1 MNYSKCFNSIFIIT
15 TVSLLLSCNSGVK
28 NKEVKGLKNYA
39 NFPVGTAI
47 KIKTLSKDTSLKLA
61 FENYF
66 LLGSAVNDDIVS
78 GKDTISN
85 KIVKKEF
92 NTITA
97 ENCMKAESVNPTPGV
112 YDFKAADNFVAFGQD
127 NNMFILGHTLIWH
140 NQTPSWFFTNEK
152 GEPNSPEEQKERL
165 RTHIKAVAGRYA
177 GKVQAWDVVNEVID
191 NDGSYRPT
199 TWVNSIGN
207 GDDMVKLAFKYAS
220 KYAPNTELYY
230 NDFNAWRPEKRDG
243 IVRMVKMLQA
253 DGIRIDGIGIQAHW
267 GLNFPKN
274 EYIQQAIDAYAALGL
289 KVMIT
294 ELDIDVLPLTKEGQ
308 IIGRSMMEPQFQLE
322 EFKTFL
328 DPYKNGL
335 PKSIEIELANRYKEL
350 FEIFIKNKDKI
361 DRVTFWGIHDGM
373 SWKNDYPIPNRTNYP
388 LLYDRGMQPKLAR
401 QAILGTAKEK

>member
-1 MNYSKCFNSIFIIT
+1 MKKMKSTILLMGITMFLFNACNDNNIKNNST
-15 TVSLLLSCNSGVK
+15 TETPNILDVH
-28 NKEVKGLKNYA
+28 
-39 NFPVGTAI
+39 
-47 KIKTLSKDTSLKLA
+47 KDTSLKLA
-61 FENYF
+61 FENHF
-66 LLGSAVNDDIVS
+66 LVGTAVNDDVVS

-97 ENCMKAESVNPTPGV
+97 ENCMKAESVNPTSGV
-112 YDFKAADNFVAFGQD
+112 YDFKAADDFVAFGQS

-199 TWVNSIGN
+199 TWVNSIGD
-207 GDDMVKLAFKYAS
+207 GDEMVKLAFRYAS
-220 KYAPNTELYY
+220 EYAPNTELYY

-274 EYIQQAIDAYAALGL
+274 EYIQQAIDAYAALGV

-322 EFKTFL
+322 EFETFL

-350 FEIFIKNKDKI
+350 FEIFVKNKDKI

-388 LLYDRGMQPKLAR
+388 LLYNRNMKPKRAR
-401 QAILGTAKEK
+401 EAILETVEQ

>member
-1 MNYSKCFNSIFIIT
+1 MKSTILLIGITMFLFNACNDNNINNSTNETPSILD
-15 TVSLLLSCNSGVK
+15 VH
-28 NKEVKGLKNYA
+28 
-39 NFPVGTAI
+39 
-47 KIKTLSKDTSLKLA
+47 KDTSLKLA

-66 LLGSAVNDDIVS
+66 LLGSAINDDIVS
-78 GKDTISN
+78 GKENVLTQ
-85 KIVKKEF
+85 IVKKEF

-112 YDFKAADNFVAFGQD
+112 YDFKAADDFVAFGQD

-152 GEPNSPEEQKERL
+152 GEPNTPKEQKERL
-165 RTHIKAVAGRYA
+165 RNHIEAVAGRYA
-177 GKVQAWDVVNEVID
+177 GKVHAWDVVNEVID

-199 TWVNSIGN
+199 TWVNSIGD
-207 GDDMVKLAFKYAS
+207 GDEMVKLAFKYAS
-220 KYAPNTELYY
+220 EYAPDTELYY
-230 NDFNAWRPEKRDG
+230 NDFNAWRPEKREG
-243 IVRMVKMLQA
+243 IVRMVKMLQKE
-253 DGIRIDGIGIQAHW
+253 GIRIDGIGIQAHW
-267 GLNFPKN
+267 GLNFPKK
-274 EYIQQAIDAYAALGL
+274 EYIQQAIDAYAALGV

-308 IIGRSMMEPQFQLE
+308 IIGTSMMEPQFQLE
-322 EFKTFL
+322 EFETFL

-335 PKSIEIELANRYKEL
+335 PKSIEIELANRYKDL

-388 LLYDRGMQPKLAR
+388 LLYDRGLQPKLAR
-401 QAILGTAKEK
+401 QAVLETTKEK